1 MSLNFLKK
9 FLYLGPNINLS
20 DLSNSKLLSNVLT
33 AIESN
38 INSQKSTELLQILI
52 NYFNFYNNIHLK
64 NSITNRLRSNTECV
78 SFFLA
83 CCARKSKDE
92 DFSHKSIFF
101 FQNYL
106 NYLLC
111 PISFSLRVIS

>member
-9 FLYLGPNINLS
+9 FLYLGPSINLN

-38 INSQKSTELLQILI
+38 INSQKSNELIQIL
-52 NYFNFYNNIHLK
+52 NSYFTFYNEIHIK
-64 NSITNRLRSNTECV
+64 NSNTNRLRSNIECV

-92 DFSHKSIFF
+92 LFSHKSIKKIFF
-101 FQNYL
+101 FEKD
-106 NYLLC
+106 
-111 PISFSLRVIS
+111 